1 MKVTTKTRKSHYWNE
16 DRFII
21 GKDFFMVIDGA
32 TPLIKS
38 PHLNEACWMVNYIK
52 KNISKCSGL
61 ISDRLLKLAK
71 DGFYDL
77 PTTKNEDNIPSA
89 SASWVEY
96 DDTYFYAYALGD
108 CEVTFITTDS
118 QIVRLHSPALNRLDT
133 IALQQMVAIAK
144 EKNIHNLDAR
154 KYISDTLIRHR
165 KMINKPNGYTAFTL
179 SPTPTLTPKTMK
191 IERKKV
197 KTIYLYSD
205 GFSQAY
211 EHLCIYNS
219 HTEMFSNE
227 LEIAEE
233 IKKIEKA
240 SFADPYCDTYPR
252 FKIIDD
258 ITAIKIENDLKTN

>member
-1 MKVTTKTRKSHYWNE
+1 MKVTKKTRKSHYWNE

-38 PHLNEACWMVNYIK
+38 PHLNEACWMVDYIK
-52 KNISKCSGL
+52 KNISKRNGL
-61 ISDRLLKLAK
+61 LTNRLLELAK
-71 DGFYDL
+71 DGYNAL
-77 PTTKNEDNIPSA
+77 PTDKSADTIPSA
-89 SASWVEY
+89 SASWLEY
-96 DDTYFYAYALGD
+96 DETYFYASVLGD
-108 CEVTFITTDS
+108 CEVTFITTDN
-118 QIVRLHSPALNRLDT
+118 QIVRVYSSDLNRLDT
-133 IALQQMVAIAK
+133 IALQQMVAVAK

-165 KMINKPNGYTAFTL
+165 RMINKPDGYTAFTL
-179 SPTPTLTPKTMK
+179 SPTPRLTPKTIK
-191 IERKKV
+191 IERNKV
-197 KTIYLYSD
+197 KTVYLYSD

-219 HTEMFSNE
+219 HEEMFSKE
-227 LEIAEE
+227 IDIAEE

-240 SFADPYCDTYPR
+240 SFADPYCNTYPR

-258 ITAIKIENDLKTN
+258 ITAIKIENNQKTI